1 MSASSARS
9 DELFE
14 VPKLSHPRSCKA
26 VCGLPHV
33 TNAVNGSELHSL
45 LSELRR
51 TALEPF
57 LTAEHGTGQ
66 DFRVSVLASSIPV
79 CASVRHCSGCRCLAS
94 SFHRSQRWWAQL
106 ALRAPAYLS
115 CRGLIWQ

>member
-66 DFRVSVLASSIPV
+66 DFRVSVLASSMPV
-79 CASVRHCSGCRCLAS
+79 CVPLCVTALAVGAWHPA
-94 SFHRSQRWWAQL
+94 FTGRSAGGPSLLCGR
-106 ALRAPAYLS
+106 LR
-115 CRGLIWQ
+115 I